1 MIGTELDRSVDD
13 ELVAEVNAV
22 RDAGEERR
30 ARYFDSPERQARTN
44 AADEK
49 RGHAER
55 NERKLPDAGR
65 NGEIVL
71 AQIKTVHNGDEAG
84 QPEPARRI
92 HEPLPPVW
100 AKFLDRRHHDAEHE
114 RIEPRPGGIVDPELE
129 PAVRN
134 AGVAGVSPGEK
145 GAERD
150 PAQNDSARNNDA
162 RTLPP
167 ANQQENQGQRQVEL
181 VFDRERPGVRESG
194 AAVQADVLHRDEEFP
209 ERRNLRKFAHGRQ
222 GKVNRE
228 DDEVSRQ
235 DAQGA
240 AHKEAREVDALPTL
254 KRREQLSADEI
265 TAEDEEEIDPDPAEA
280 MPVAWEREA
289 E

>member
-13 ELVAEVNAV
+13 KFVAKVNAA
-22 RDAGEERR
+22 RDAAEERR
-30 ARYFDSPERQARTN
+30 ARNFDSPKRQTRTN
-44 AADEK
+44 PADEK

-100 AKFLDRRHHDAEHE
+100 AKFLDRRQHDAEDE
-114 RIEPRPGGIVDPELE
+114 WIQSRPGGIVDPELE

-194 AAVQADVLHRDEEFP
+194 AAAQADVLHRDEALP
-209 ERRNLRKFAHGRQ
+209 KRRNFWEFRSEEHTSELQ
-222 GKVNRE
+222 
-228 DDEVSRQ
+228 SRQ
-235 DAQGA
+235 Y
-240 AHKEAREVDALPTL
+240 L
-254 KRREQLSADEI
+254 
-265 TAEDEEEIDPDPAEA
+265 
-280 MPVAWEREA
+280 
-289 E
+289 